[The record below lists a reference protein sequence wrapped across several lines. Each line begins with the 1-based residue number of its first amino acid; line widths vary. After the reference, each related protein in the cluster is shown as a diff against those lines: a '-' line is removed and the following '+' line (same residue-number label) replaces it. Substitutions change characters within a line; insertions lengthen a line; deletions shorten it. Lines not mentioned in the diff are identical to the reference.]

1 MMMAGHEKSEKGR
14 GNKATAKRFSSTLNR
29 PQNGDI
35 TRNIFSA
42 RLLVFYTLCFSIF
55 LEVYCIQQDRNVSG
69 NLAQWNIGV

>member
-35 TRNIFSA
+35 TTSKFRNLLPKDSRPRQIFQQTCLIING
-42 RLLVFYTLCFSIF
+42 LLP
-55 LEVYCIQQDRNVSG
+55 E
-69 NLAQWNIGV
+69 